1 MSGSADLD
9 DIDKA
14 IIRELQ
20 VDGRA
25 AYSRL
30 APLVGLSE
38 AAVRQRVNRLQGRGV
53 IQIVAV
59 TDPVS
64 LGYPFQAMLGIKVSS
79 EVDTTAEKISQI
91 GSVDYTVVATGRFDV
106 LAEVVCRDREHL
118 LELSDQIRATD
129 TVSDVEIMTY
139 LRMVQQNRW
148 PSASG
153 WLR

>member
-1 MSGSADLD
+1 MSNTVELD
-9 DIDKA
+9 EIDKA

-59 TDPVS
+59 TAPSS
-64 LGYPFQAMLGIKVSS
+64 LGYPFQAMLGIKVDRAV
-79 EVDTTAEKISQI
+79 ETAAEKISQI
-91 GSVDYTVVATGRFDV
+91 DSVDYTVIAAGRFDV
-106 LAEVVCRDREHL
+106 LAEIVCRDTAHVVE
-118 LELSDQIRATD
+118 
-129 TVSDVEIMTY
+129 VSDNIRDVDGVVDVEVMTY
-139 LRMVQQNRW
+139 LRMVQQTYDWGTN
-148 PSASG
+148 
-153 WLR
+153 

>member
-1 MSGSADLD
+1 MSRRPDLD
-9 DIDKA
+9 DTDKA

-38 AAVRQRVNRLQGRGV
+38 AAVRQRVNRLQDRGV

-64 LGYPFQAMLGIKVSS
+64 LGFPVQAMLGVKISRA
-79 EVDTTAEKISQI
+79 VDTTAEKISQI
-91 GSVDYTVVATGRFDV
+91 DSVDYTVITTGRFDV
-106 LAEVVCRDREHL
+106 LAEVVCHDTDHL
-118 LELSDQIRATD
+118 LELSNQIRD
-129 TVSDVEIMTY
+129 VDGVHDVEVMTY
-139 LRMVQQNRW
+139 LRMVQQNYDW
-148 PSASG
+148 G
-153 WLR
+153 TN

>member
-1 MSGSADLD
+1 MTTDLD

-30 APLVGLSE
+30 APEVGLSE
-38 AAVRQRVNRLQGRGV
+38 AAVRQRVNRLQDRGV

-59 TDPVS
+59 TDPVR
-64 LGYPFQAMLGIKVSS
+64 LGFPVQAMLGIKVASA
-79 EVDTTAEKISQI
+79 VDATAEKISQI
-91 GSVDYTVVATGRFDV
+91 DSVDYTVVTTGRFDV
-106 LAEVVCRDREHL
+106 LAEVVCRDRTHL
-118 LELSDQIRATD
+118 LELSDRIRDAD

-139 LRMVQQNRW
+139 LRMVQQNYDW
-148 PSASG
+148 G
-153 WLR
+153 TN

>member
-1 MSGSADLD
+1 MSRRPDLD
-9 DIDKA
+9 DTDKA

-38 AAVRQRVNRLQGRGV
+38 AAVRQRVNRLQDRGV

-64 LGYPFQAMLGIKVSS
+64 LGFPVQAMLGVKISRA
-79 EVDTTAEKISQI
+79 VDTTAEKISQI
-91 GSVDYTVVATGRFDV
+91 DSVDYTVITTGRFDV
-106 LAEVVCRDREHL
+106 LAEVVCHDTDHL
-118 LELSDQIRATD
+118 LELSNQIRD
-129 TVSDVEIMTY
+129 VDGVHDVEVMTY
-139 LRMVQQNRW
+139 LRMGQQNYD
-148 PSASG
+148 G
-153 WLR
+153 GTN

>member
-79 EVDTTAEKISQI
+79 EVDATAEKISQI

-139 LRMVQQNRW
+139 LRMVQQNYDW
-148 PSASG
+148 G
-153 WLR
+153 TN

>member
-79 EVDTTAEKISQI
+79 EVDATAEKISQI

-129 TVSDVEIMTY
+129 TVSDVEVMTY
-139 LRMVQQNRW
+139 LRMVQQNYDW
-148 PSASG
+148 G
-153 WLR
+153 TN

>member
-1 MSGSADLD
+1 MSARPDLD
-9 DIDKA
+9 DVDKA

-38 AAVRQRVNRLQGRGV
+38 AAVRQRVNRLQSRGV

-64 LGYPFQAMLGIKVSS
+64 LGFPVQAMLGVKISRA
-79 EVDTTAEKISQI
+79 VDTTAEKISQI
-91 GSVDYTVVATGRFDV
+91 DSVDYTVITTGRFDV
-106 LAEVVCRDREHL
+106 LAEVVCRDSDHL
-118 LELSDQIRATD
+118 LELSNQIRD
-129 TVSDVEIMTY
+129 VDGVHDVEVMTY
-139 LRMVQQNRW
+139 LRMVQQNYDW
-148 PSASG
+148 G
-153 WLR
+153 TN

>member
-1 MSGSADLD
+1 MESVHLD
-9 DIDKA
+9 EIDKA

-38 AAVRQRVNRLQGRGV
+38 AAVRQRVNRLQDRGV

-64 LGYPFQAMLGIKVSS
+64 LGYPFQAMLGIKVSCAA
-79 EVDTTAEKISQI
+79 DTTAEKISQI
-91 GSVDYTVVATGRFDV
+91 DSVDYTVVATGRFDV

-118 LELSDQIRATD
+118 LEVSDQVRDTD
-129 TVSDVEIMTY
+129 GVSDVEIMTY
-139 LRMVQQNRW
+139 LRMVQQNYDW
-148 PSASG
+148 G
-153 WLR
+153 TN

>member
-1 MSGSADLD
+1 MTPRLDLD
-9 DIDKA
+9 ETDKA

-38 AAVRQRVNRLQGRGV
+38 AAVRQRVNRLQSRGV

-64 LGYPFQAMLGIKVSS
+64 LGFPVQAMLGVKISRA
-79 EVDTTAEKISQI
+79 VDTTAEKISQI
-91 GSVDYTVVATGRFDV
+91 DSVDYTVITTGRFDV
-106 LAEVVCRDREHL
+106 LAEVVCHDTDHL
-118 LELSDQIRATD
+118 LELSNQIRD
-129 TVSDVEIMTY
+129 VDGVNDVEVMTY
-139 LRMVQQNRW
+139 LRMVQQNYDW
-148 PSASG
+148 G
-153 WLR
+153 TN

>member
-1 MSGSADLD
+1 MSAKFELD

-38 AAVRQRVNRLQGRGV
+38 AAVRQRVNRLQSRGV

-59 TDPVS
+59 TDPVA
-64 LGYPFQAMLGIKVSS
+64 LGFPLQAMLGLKVARA
-79 EVDTTAEKISQI
+79 VDTTAEKVSQI
-91 GSVDYTVVATGRFDV
+91 DSVDYTVITTGRFDV
-106 LAEVVCRDREHL
+106 LAEVVCRDTDHL
-118 LELSDQIRATD
+118 LELSNQIREVDGVT
-129 TVSDVEIMTY
+129 DVEVMTY
-139 LRMVQQNRW
+139 LRMVQQNYDW
-148 PSASG
+148 G
-153 WLR
+153 TN

>member
-1 MSGSADLD
+1 MSRRPDLD
-9 DIDKA
+9 DTDKA

-38 AAVRQRVNRLQGRGV
+38 AAVRQRVNRLQDRGV

-64 LGYPFQAMLGIKVSS
+64 LGFPVQAMLGVKISRA
-79 EVDTTAEKISQI
+79 VDTTAEKISQI
-91 GSVDYTVVATGRFDV
+91 DSVDYTVITTGRFDV
-106 LAEVVCRDREHL
+106 LAEVVCHDTDHL
-118 LELSDQIRATD
+118 LELSNQIREVD
-129 TVSDVEIMTY
+129 GVHDVEVMTY
-139 LRMVQQNRW
+139 LRMVQQNYDW
-148 PSASG
+148 G
-153 WLR
+153 TN

>member
-139 LRMVQQNRW
+139 LRMVQQNYDW
-148 PSASG
+148 G
-153 WLR
+153 TN

>member
-1 MSGSADLD
+1 MSNTVELD
-9 DIDKA
+9 EIDKA

-59 TDPVS
+59 TDPSS
-64 LGYPFQAMLGIKVSS
+64 LGYPFQAMLGIKVDRAV
-79 EVDTTAEKISQI
+79 ETAAEKISQI
-91 GSVDYTVVATGRFDV
+91 DSVDYTVIAAGRFDV
-106 LAEVVCRDREHL
+106 LAEIVCRDTAHVVE
-118 LELSDQIRATD
+118 
-129 TVSDVEIMTY
+129 VSDNIRDVDGVVDVEVMTY
-139 LRMVQQNRW
+139 LRMVQQTYDWGTN
-148 PSASG
+148 
-153 WLR
+153 

>member
-1 MSGSADLD
+1 MTDRHELD
-9 DIDKA
+9 DTDKA

-38 AAVRQRVNRLQGRGV
+38 AAVRQRVNRLQDRGV

-64 LGYPFQAMLGIKVSS
+64 LGYPFQAMLGIKISTA
-79 EVDTTAEKISQI
+79 VDATAEKISQI
-91 GSVDYTVVATGRFDV
+91 DSVDYTVVTTGRFDV

-118 LELSDQIRATD
+118 LELSDQIRD
-129 TVSDVEIMTY
+129 TGSVSDVEIMTY
-139 LRMVQQNRW
+139 LRMVQQNYDW
-148 PSASG
+148 G
-153 WLR
+153 TN

>member
-1 MSGSADLD
+1 MSGTADID

-38 AAVRQRVNRLQGRGV
+38 AAVRQRVNRLQDRGV

-64 LGYPFQAMLGIKVSS
+64 LGYPFQAMLGIKVASA
-79 EVDTTAEKISQI
+79 VDATAEKISQI
-91 GSVDYTVVATGRFDV
+91 DSVDYTVVTTGRFDV

-118 LELSDQIRATD
+118 LELSDQIRDAD

-139 LRMVQQNRW
+139 LRMVQQNYDW
-148 PSASG
+148 G
-153 WLR
+153 TN